1 MLDEKHRSPYPY
13 AYVLRCRDCGVP
25 DGGEKANTVDRL
37 LLAPSP
43 EDPPDRPAQD
53 RPVLRPGR
61 SDRSDNATLTTA
73 IVSLACNLRLEVVA
87 EVMETEEQMA
97 FLRVLGCDLAQGF
110 LLSRLLPADELA

>member
-1 MLDEKHRSPYPY
+1 MLDEKHRSSNPY

-37 LLAPSP
+37 FLAPSP

-61 SDRSDNATLTTA
+61 SDRPDGATLTTA

-97 FLRVLGCDLAQGF
+97 CLRVLGCDLAQGF
-110 LLSRLLPADELA
+110 LLSRLLPADELP